1 MRVNIVDSSGWIE
14 YFTAGKNGPLFRK
27 VILQNDNLIVPAI
40 SIYEVHKRLS
50 QLTPADTVNECIA
63 VMQKARVINL
73 TPERAV
79 AASHIATQHQLAMA
93 DAMMYAIALEFDALF
108 WTQDVDYKGLANIEF
123 HAKNTNLKCKK

>member
-50 QLTPADTVNECIA
+50 QLTPTDTVNECIA

-73 TPERAV
+73 TPERAI
-79 AASHIATQHQLAMA
+79 AASLIATQHQLAMA

-108 WTQDVDYKGLANIEF
+108 WTQDVDYKGLTNIEF
-123 HAKNTNLKCKK
+123 HAKNTN

>member
-14 YFTAGKNGPLFRK
+14 YFQDTHRADIFEPA
-27 VILQNDNLIVPAI
+27 ILNTHHLIVPVI

-50 QLTPADTVNECIA
+50 QLTPAETVNECIA

-73 TPERAV
+73 TPERAI
-79 AASHIATQHQLAMA
+79 AASRIATQHQLAMA
-93 DAMMYAIALEFDALF
+93 DAMMYAFVLEFDALF

-123 HAKNTNLKCKK
+123 HAKNTN

>member
-1 MRVNIVDSSGWIE
+1 
-14 YFTAGKNGPLFRK
+14 
-27 VILQNDNLIVPAI
+27 VPAI

-50 QLTPADTVNECIA
+50 QLTPADTVNECTA

-123 HAKNTNLKCKK
+123 HAKNTN

>member
-50 QLTPADTVNECIA
+50 QLTPTDTVNECIA

-93 DAMMYAIALEFDALF
+93 DAMMYAVALEFDALF

-123 HAKNTNLKCKK
+123 HAKNTN